1 MPTSL
6 SSGPRAAGEREA
18 FDALYRCYA
27 DQLYAYC
34 RRRSN
39 DRESAEDACAVV
51 FLEAWR
57 RRGEVDLTRRPPA
70 PWLYG
75 VARNVLYN
83 QRRSHHRQEQ
93 ALSSLRRM
101 EPTHSQ
107 DVSERYALRQ
117 VLDETIDLLSTLPP
131 TQRAVVRLC
140 ALHEHSYEAA
150 ADALQIPVGTV
161 RSRLSRARVRLASA
175 LQAMEGSGDFAAHG
189 RGGDFAARGHNSDFA
204 LRGRHRVKPSPN
216 LSTNS
221 A

>member
-1 MPTSL
+1 MPKSL
-6 SSGPRAAGEREA
+6 SFGPRAAGECEA

-34 RRRSN
+34 RRRSH

-57 RRGEVDLTRRPPA
+57 RRAEVDLTRRPPA

-83 QRRSHHRQEQ
+83 QRRSHDRRER
-93 ALSSLRRM
+93 ALSRLRHV
-101 EPTHSQ
+101 EPAHSE

-117 VLDETIDLLSTLPP
+117 ALNETLDLLGTLPP

-161 RSRLSRARVRLASA
+161 RSRLSRARLRLASA
-175 LQAMEGSGDFAAHG
+175 LQAAEGSGDL
-189 RGGDFAARGHNSDFA
+189 AARE
-204 LRGRHRVKPSPN
+204 RQRVARAPS
-216 LSTNS
+216 LFTNG